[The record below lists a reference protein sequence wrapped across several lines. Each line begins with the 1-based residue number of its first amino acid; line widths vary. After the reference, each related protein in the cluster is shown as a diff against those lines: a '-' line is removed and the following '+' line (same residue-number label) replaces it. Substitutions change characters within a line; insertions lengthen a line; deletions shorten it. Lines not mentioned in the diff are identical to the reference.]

1 MCHVC
6 NYSTFNKKDYCKHV
20 QTRKHISRVGH
31 ASDIVPVIT
40 TNYYCECGKIYKY
53 SSGLYRHKKICRY
66 ESNNIN
72 TKSSSN
78 NPLSVHDISNNS
90 NTNNTNNNT
99 NKADN
104 IIGVDMIKSFMKENK
119 EIKSLMREIIQ
130 NKGVNQTQIINNT
143 YHSHKT
149 FNLQFFLNDTCKDA
163 MNISDFVD
171 SLQIQLTDLENVG
184 RLGFINGMTN
194 IIVNNLNSL
203 DVTKRPLHCTDKKRE
218 IVYVKDENKWEK
230 EMSETPKLNNMI
242 KHVCDKNIKLISRW
256 QDTYPEY
263 SNIHSNKSDEFQ
275 HIIISVMGGDNATGS
290 SSVSSGITSERKII
304 KNVLKEITIDKM
316 EQGGHSI
323 MAPL

>member
-1 MCHVC
+1 MMHICHIC
-6 NYSTFNKKDYCKHV
+6 NYSTFNKKDYFKHV
-20 QTRKHISRVGH
+20 QTRKHTSRVGN
-31 ASDIVPVIT
+31 ASDIEPVIR
-40 TNYYCECGKIYKY
+40 TNYYCECGKPYKY
-53 SSGLYRHKKICRY
+53 SSGLYRHKKNCIY
-66 ESNNIN
+66 ESINTEPSSNNI
-72 TKSSSN
+72 
-78 NPLSVHDISNNS
+78 LSVHDISNSNTNS
-90 NTNNTNNNT
+90 NTNN
-99 NKADN
+99 ADN

-218 IVYVKDENKWEK
+218 TVYVKDENKWEK
-230 EMSETPKLNNMI
+230 EMGETSKLNNMI

-256 QDTYPEY
+256 QDTYPEH

-275 HIIISVMGGDNATGS
+275 HIIISVMGGDEATGS

-304 KNVLKEITIDKM
+304 KNVLKEITIDKL
-316 EQGGHSI
+316 EQGGPPPI
-323 MAPL
+323 MAPP